1 MSSDVLQFAAGVGA
15 FRTFDGFWCGFFG
28 NFGWVTFF
36 DVACDVDQFA
46 AGIFAMVA
54 KKVFCRESSI
64 FFRLS
69 GFFGGW

>member
-1 MSSDVLQFAAGVGA
+1 MSCDVLQFAAGVGA
-15 FRTFDGFWCGFFG
+15 FGTFDGFWCRFFG
-28 NFGWVTFF
+28 YFGWVAFF

-54 KKVFCRESSI
+54 KKVFCCESTV